1 MAKGDIHV
9 VWRKDDAKWAVE
21 KEGNSRASSV
31 HDNKGSAERA
41 GRENALNE
49 RSELLIHGQDG
60 QIQER
65 KTYKPDPYPPR
76 G

>member
-1 MAKGDIHV
+1 MAKGDVHV
-9 VWRKDDAKWAVE
+9 VWRDDDAKWAVE
-21 KEGNSRASSV
+21 KEGASRAASV
-31 HDNKGSAERA
+31 HDTKESAERA

-60 QIQER
+60 KIQER
-65 KTYKPDPYPPR
+65 NTYKNDPNPPR